1 MDNDN
6 NKKEETKYN
15 IKELYQIYAKD
26 TSIFSEES
34 QLIRVVKDAIETL
47 TQPEKIILLLYAEIG
62 SLRKLAQKLDVSHS
76 AVIKEMK
83 KIKGKIYKYIN
94 DLQPNTDTDNNSVPL
109 GPIGGNDNDKADD
122 MEVATPKDQVP
133 TLQS

>member
-1 MDNDN
+1 MDNNDN
-6 NKKEETKYN
+6 NKKEEKYN

-94 DLQPNTDTDNNSVPL
+94 DLQPHTDTDNNSVPA
-109 GPIGGNDNDKADD
+109 GPIGGNDNNKADD
-122 MEVATPKDQVP
+122 MEVAAPKE
-133 TLQS
+133 